1 MSLNSLDQIF
11 KKKRGRVDPK
21 KEFQKLEHQDILF
34 DEVSQRIKRNQDT
47 RIIVVG
53 EAGIGKSTFGLK
65 VGEKYQPELYIEKPK
80 EAVEGN
86 VHLTSLDFMDAV
98 VEQPTKSVLLYDEP
112 AQSWHHRQFM
122 SEANIILSK
131 TMIGF
136 RFKRFITVLCVPNID
151 LLDKDAR
158 KLCQFL
164 VSCFRQ
170 GRAEVY
176 KIANQKFGGPSWY
189 PKLVDDFRFNKP
201 NIPLWN
207 FYMKKKERIQVE
219 LYQKFRDQLSNT
231 DKADKTNDQIVREIT
246 GDINQVMYNG
256 KLHVASIMGQFDI
269 GRQRA
274 EAIRQKYLKKFGDPA
289 KTE

>member
-11 KKKRGRVDPK
+11 SKPKGKYDSK
-21 KEFQKLEHQDILF
+21 KEFEKLKHQDILF
-34 DEVSQRIKRNQDT
+34 DEISARIKRNQDT

-65 VGEKYQPELYIEKPK
+65 VGEKYQPALFIDKPDEAIE
-80 EAVEGN
+80 N
-86 VHLTSLDFMDAV
+86 HVHLTSLDFMDAV
-98 VEQPTKSVLLYDEP
+98 VNVPTKSVLLYDEP

-136 RFKRFITVLCVPNID
+136 RFKRFISVLCVPNID

-164 VSCFRQ
+164 VSCYRQ
-170 GRAEVY
+170 GRAEIY

-189 PKLVDDFRFNKP
+189 PKLVDDFRFNTS
-201 NIPLWN
+201 NIKLWH
-207 FYMKKKERIQVE
+207 FYMKKKERIQIE
-219 LYQKFRDQLSNT
+219 LYQRFRDQLSNT
-231 DKADKTNDQIVREIT
+231 DKADKTNDQIVRE
-246 GDINQVMYNG
+246 MNG
-256 KLHVASIMGQFDI
+256 NIDNVIQNGRLHVASIMGEYDI

-274 EAIRQKYLKKFGDPA
+274 DAIRQKYYKKFGDPA
-289 KTE
+289 DTI